1 MPHALLP
8 FYKSR
13 GWKAFRFQTETWEA
27 YADGKS
33 GLVHAPTGLGKTL
46 AVWGGPVHEAA
57 EAGLGKDAPCTVLW
71 ITPLRALAAD
81 TMRSLEEPLH
91 ELKLPYTV
99 AARTGDTSSYRKAQ
113 LRKRLPFCL
122 VTTPESLSLMLT
134 HEDFR
139 EKLAGLKT
147 IIVDEWH
154 ELLGSKRGVQTQLCL
169 ARLRAW
175 LPDLRTWGLSA
186 TLGNLPEA
194 RDVLLGDQSASGQL
208 ISGDLR
214 KKIEIKTIMPR
225 TVDRFPWAGHI
236 GISLLKP
243 VIAQIERAGSTLIF
257 TNTRSQTEIW
267 HSELSRACPD
277 WGEQLAVHHGSIDR
291 EERERVEQSL
301 REGTLKCVVCTSSL
315 DLGVDFSPV
324 EQVIQIGSPKGIAR
338 LLQRA
343 GRAGHQPGQTSRLYC
358 VPGNALDMVEFA
370 AARDNI
376 FGGIGADAGSA
387 PIIEARTPPRMSLD
401 VLVQHLVT
409 VAIGEPCPLDALR
422 AEIQSTHAYSQLTD
436 DDWTWAIGFVT
447 TGGKVLSKYP
457 NYRKAS
463 IVDGALTVQD
473 KRISQLH
480 RMSIGTI
487 TSEAVIAVRMGN
499 KTLGTVE
506 EGFISRIKPGS
517 QFIFS
522 GRRLQLVR
530 FRNQIAHVK
539 NATGKAKGQI
549 AMWAGSKMPL
559 SNELAHAVA
568 KRLHSSPDGSAE
580 MERVAPVLKIQ
591 SEWSRL
597 PSDESL
603 LLERCH
609 SREGHHVFIFPLAGR
624 LVHEGMGALVASR
637 ITAELGSTVSAS
649 MNDYGFGLTSPD
661 PLPFDELDWRR
672 YLSTENLLTDLLKCL
687 NAAELAKRQFREIAR
702 VAGLVIQ
709 NYPGQRKNTRDLQAS
724 SGLIYD
730 VFHRYDPDNLLL
742 AQAEKEILERQ
753 LELTRL
759 RSAMEDIA
767 RRPFHLIEP
776 LRLTPMAFGLWADRL
791 NATVTGDSYAKRLAS
806 MIAELEQA
814 AGA

>member
-1 MPHALLP
+1 MSDSLQP
-8 FYKSR
+8 FFANR
-13 GWKAFRFQTETWEA
+13 GWKPFKFQTDTWA
-27 YADGKS
+27 AFAAGKS

-46 AVWGGPVHEAA
+46 AVWGGPVQEAMRD
-57 EAGLGKDAPCTVLW
+57 GLKKGAPCTVLW

-81 TMRSLEEPLH
+81 TMRSLEEPLAD
-91 ELKLPYTV
+91 LGLQLDV
-99 AARTGDTSSYRKAQ
+99 LARTGDTSSYRKAQ
-113 LRKRLPFCL
+113 LRKKLPFCL

-139 EKLAGLKT
+139 EKVAHLKCV
-147 IIVDEWH
+147 IVDEWH
-154 ELLGSKRGVQTQLCL
+154 ELLGTKRGVQTQLCL
-169 ARLRAW
+169 ARLRHW
-175 LPDLRTWGLSA
+175 LPGLRTWGLSA
-186 TLGNLPEA
+186 TLGNLEEA
-194 RDVLLGDQSASGQL
+194 RDVLLGNTAADAEL

-225 TVDRFPWAGHI
+225 TVDRFPWSGHI

-243 VIAQIERAGSTLIF
+243 VIAQVEKAHSTLIF

-267 HSELSRACPD
+267 HSELARACPE
-277 WGEQLAVHHGSIDR
+277 WGEKLAVHHGSIDR
-291 EERERVEQSL
+291 EERERVEQGL
-301 REGTLKCVVCTSSL
+301 REGSLKCVVCTSSL

-376 FGGIGADAGSA
+376 FGGIDAEKGAK
-387 PIIEARTPPRMSLD
+387 PLIESRTPLRKSLD

-409 VAIGEPCPLDALR
+409 VAIGEPCPLDDLR
-422 AEIQSTHAYSQLTD
+422 REIESTHAYAGLSD
-436 DDWTWAIGFVT
+436 AEWDWAIGFVT
-447 TGGKVLSKYP
+447 TGGEALSKYP
-457 NYRKAS
+457 NYSKAA
-463 IVDGALTVQD
+463 IEEGALTVTD
-473 KRISQLH
+473 KRVAQLH

-487 TSEAVIAVRMGN
+487 TSEAAITVRMGN
-499 KTLGTVE
+499 RTLGTIE
-506 EGFISRIKPGS
+506 EGFVARIKSGG

-530 FRNQIAHVK
+530 IRNQVAQVK

-549 AMWAGSKMPL
+549 ATWAGSKMPL

-568 KRLHSSPDGSAE
+568 RRLHSAPDGVAE
-580 MERVAPVLKIQ
+580 MERVAPVLKLQ
-591 SEWSRL
+591 SDWSRL
-597 PSDESL
+597 PSDDSL
-603 LLERCH
+603 LLERCE
-609 SREGHHVFIFPLAGR
+609 SKEGHHVFVFPLAGR

-637 ITAELGSTVSAS
+637 ISRDYSSTVVAT

-661 PLPFDELDWRR
+661 PLPFEEEAWRG
-672 YLSTENLLTDLLKCL
+672 YLSTENLLEDLLECL

-702 VAGLVIQ
+702 VAGLVVQ

-724 SGLIYD
+724 SGLLFD
-730 VFHRYDPDNLLL
+730 VFTRYDQDNLLL
-742 AQAEKEILERQ
+742 AQAEREILERQ

-759 RSAMEDIA
+759 QGSMQQLAKC
-767 RRPFHLIEP
+767 PFHLIEP
-776 LRLTPMAFGLWADRL
+776 GRLTPMAFGLWADRL
-791 NATVTGDSYAKRLAS
+791 NATVTGESYATRLAS
-806 MIAELEQA
+806 MIAELENA
-814 AGA
+814 AS